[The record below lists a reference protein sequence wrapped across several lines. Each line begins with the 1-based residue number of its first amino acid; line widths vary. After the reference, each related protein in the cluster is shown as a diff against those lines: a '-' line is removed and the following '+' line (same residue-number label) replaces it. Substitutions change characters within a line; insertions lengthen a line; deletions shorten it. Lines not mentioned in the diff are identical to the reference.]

1 MTFGSKLQVRRIQ
14 KTVDV
19 LVKTKTPSQAIFT
32 EAAVA
37 GLTSLTPTFEQ
48 RTATEEQVDAGALVN
63 IVDVFFFERLVS
75 TGILPA
81 IREKHVIVDSA
92 DATIRYEVLEISD
105 EGGQGNRLK
114 VTTRRLRLN
123 T

>member
-1 MTFGSKLQVRRIQ
+1 MSFGSRLQVRRVQ

-19 LVKTKTPSQAIFT
+19 KIKTLSGGQFT
-32 EAAVA
+32 EDNVV

-48 RTATEEQVDAGALVN
+48 RNADEEATDAGGLVN
-63 IVDVFFFERLVS
+63 ILDIFFFERL
-75 TGILPA
+75 TTTNLLPD
-81 IREKHVIVDSA
+81 IREKHVLVDT
-92 DATIRYEVLEISD
+92 DDVRYEVVEISN

-114 VTTRRLRLN
+114 VSCRRLRKD

>member
-1 MTFGSKLQVRRIQ
+1 MTYGSRLQIRRVQ
-14 KTVDV
+14 KTVDIK
-19 LVKTKTPSQAIFT
+19 VKTRTSGSAQFT
-32 EAAVA
+32 EANVS

-63 IVDVFFFERLVS
+63 IVDVFFFEKLTATDV
-75 TGILPA
+75 LPA
-81 IREKHVIVDSA
+81 IREKHVIVDGSSV
-92 DATIRYEVLEISD
+92 RYEVIEVSD

-114 VTTRRLRLN
+114 VTSRRLRQG

>member
-1 MTFGSKLQVRRIQ
+1 MTFGSRLQVRRVQ

-19 LVKTKTPSQAIFT
+19 ILKTLSGRQYT
-32 EAAVA
+32 EATVS

-48 RTATEEQVDAGALVN
+48 RNAVEENTDAGGLVN
-63 IVDVFFFERLVS
+63 ILDVFFFERLIATNV
-75 TGILPA
+75 LPS
-81 IREKHVIVDSA
+81 IREQHILLDSNSV
-92 DATIRYEVLEISD
+92 RYEVVEVSD

-114 VTTRRLRLN
+114 VSCRRLRSD

>member
-1 MTFGSKLQVRRIQ
+1 MTFGSRLQVRRVQ

-19 LVKTKTPSQAIFT
+19 KEKTLTSGQYVET
-32 EAAVA
+32 TVT
-37 GLTSLTPTFEQ
+37 GLDSLTPTHEQ
-48 RTATEEQVDAGALVN
+48 RSAIEEHVEAGALVN
-63 IVDVFFFERLVS
+63 IVDVFFFERLIA

-81 IREKHVIVDSA
+81 IREKHVLVDSSSV
-92 DATIRYEVLEISD
+92 RYEVIEISD

-114 VTTRRLRLN
+114 VTSRRARQS

>member
-1 MTFGSKLQVRRIQ
+1 MTFGSRLQVRRTS

-19 LVKTKTPSQAIFT
+19 KIKTLANGQFT
-32 EAAVA
+32 EANII

-48 RTATEEQVDAGALVN
+48 RNAMEESTDAGGLTN
-63 IVDVFFFERLVS
+63 ILDIFFFERLLA
-75 TGILPA
+75 TNILPA
-81 IREKHVIVDSA
+81 IREQHVLVDS
-92 DATIRYEVLEISD
+92 DSVRYEVIEVSD

-114 VTTRRLRLN
+114 VSCRRLRKD